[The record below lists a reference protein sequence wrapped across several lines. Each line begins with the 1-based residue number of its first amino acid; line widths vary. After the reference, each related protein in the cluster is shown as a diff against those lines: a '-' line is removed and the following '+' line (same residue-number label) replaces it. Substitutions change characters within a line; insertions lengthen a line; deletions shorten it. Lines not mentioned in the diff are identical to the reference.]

1 MTLAESNLPGIT
13 VMCAN
18 SSMMSLSKRRSFTVI
33 SVEFAELVEENSLI
47 IVMLAICAWALV
59 QKEIINVKLT
69 GFKMTVQSAWN
80 KCLARAM
87 LQSLSD
93 AGMPCTQNALNRI
106 RKQILLVQYAE
117 SQLQTLHFL
126 RAISIT

>member
-1 MTLAESNLPGIT
+1 VILAGSNLRGIT

-47 IVMLAICAWALV
+47 IVMFAICAWALV
-59 QKEIINVKLT
+59 EKEIINAKQT
-69 GFKMTVQSAWN
+69 DFKMTVQSAWN
-80 KCLARAM
+80 KCSARVM

-93 AGMPCTQNALNRI
+93 AGMPCTQNA
-106 RKQILLVQYAE
+106 
-117 SQLQTLHFL
+117 
-126 RAISIT
+126 